1 MKHIAVALCVLFL
14 ISRLEGQEINQELMQ
29 PHEFTLAFGTASSSE
44 KSAFNLPAN
53 DIRVSPSFSFYLG
66 YYYSFTE
73 QIAVGSH
80 IIGYSQ
86 TIKDVGVTDASNNFK
101 IVSFD
106 FLPYNIG
113 LQGRY
118 LFLTGPVQPFI
129 SAMVNFVSGSLSNNE
144 FGTLTILGFTAGG
157 SAGIRVFLFDSL
169 TLSANGFALFGSAS
183 FKDKPFLNSTGK
195 DFDPSMTGLV
205 FGIAYHW
212 GDS

>member
-1 MKHIAVALCVLFL
+1 MKHLAVALCVLFL
-14 ISRLEGQEINQELMQ
+14 ISRLEGQEVNQELMQ

-86 TIKDVGVTDASNNFK
+86 TIKGVGVTDASNNFK

-118 LFLTGPVQPFI
+118 LLLTGTAQPFL
-129 SAMVNFVSGSLSNNE
+129 SAMINFVGGSLQNNE
-144 FGTLTILGFTAGG
+144 YGTLTIFGFTAGG
-157 SAGIRVFLFDSL
+157 TAGVRIFLFESV
-169 TLSANGFALFGSAS
+169 TISVQGFASFGSAS
-183 FKDKPFLNSTGK
+183 FKDKPFLNSVGK
-195 DFDPSMTGLV
+195 DFDPSMTGVIL
-205 FGIAYHW
+205 GAAYHW
-212 GDS
+212 GDF